1 MIPVETLRM
10 GVREAKPRSDSLTEA
25 DSIRRREGAFKF
37 QMIAIST
44 FLFFLYIGMEVSY
57 AGYLLTYAVKVGC
70 SPVCQGSRTSF
81 LRFTDLG
88 MDSLSIWAWTKVTQH
103 GSPLCFGARL
113 RWGELSQCC
122 WLTAWVPANF

>member
-57 AGYLLTYAVKVGC
+57 AGYLLTYAVKSEYLGVDKGDAAWLT
-70 SPVCQGSRTSF
+70 SLFWSVC
-81 LRFTDLG
+81 
-88 MDSLSIWAWTKVTQH
+88 LSIFEPTYSH
-103 GSPLCFGARL
+103 SCDRAR
-113 RWGELSQCC
+113 S
-122 WLTAWVPANF
+122 